1 MFLNAGTHYS
11 LGVKSCGSNRRKQK
25 LFRAEVADALSV
37 DGLIELVY
45 ELVNSSCMLVSTITM
60 TSADQTA

>member
-11 LGVKSCGSNRRKQK
+11 LGVVWKQSSK
-25 LFRAEVADALSV
+25 TELFRAEVALSV
-37 DGLIELVY
+37 DGLVELVY